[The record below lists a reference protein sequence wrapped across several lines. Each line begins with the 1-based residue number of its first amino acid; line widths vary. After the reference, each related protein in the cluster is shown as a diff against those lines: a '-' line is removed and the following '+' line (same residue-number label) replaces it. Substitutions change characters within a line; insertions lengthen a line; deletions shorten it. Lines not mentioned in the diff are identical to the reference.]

1 MFSCNPLRIILLF
14 DDIVVGVSVDGSGV
28 CSLVMVSITYC
39 QEVTLSSYSWNDNFA
54 ELDVISVIL
63 SESGTLHA
71 YSIDKSSINT
81 LVCTGKLD
89 DDAVIIF
96 KGDGV
101 PAVGK
106 SKVRV

>member
-14 DDIVVGVSVDGSGV
+14 DDIVTGVSVDGSGV

-39 QEVTLSSYSWNDNFA
+39 QEVTLSSYSWNDSDA

-71 YSIDKSSINT
+71 YSIDKSSMNT
-81 LVCTGKLD
+81 LVCELLP
-89 DDAVIIF
+89 DAVIIF

>member
-1 MFSCNPLRIILLF
+1 MFSCNPLRIILFF
-14 DDIVVGVSVDGSGV
+14 DDIVTGVSVDGSGV

-81 LVCTGKLD
+81 LVCTEKLE